1 MVTLKNTKLL
11 STFYLYMVGMY
22 FIYKIL
28 VLYICIYRTEVID
41 NGRLRAR
48 AKNVQVTNIKRRH
61 IEILLKIPA
70 YN

>member
-61 IEILLKIPA
+61 IEIIIKIPA